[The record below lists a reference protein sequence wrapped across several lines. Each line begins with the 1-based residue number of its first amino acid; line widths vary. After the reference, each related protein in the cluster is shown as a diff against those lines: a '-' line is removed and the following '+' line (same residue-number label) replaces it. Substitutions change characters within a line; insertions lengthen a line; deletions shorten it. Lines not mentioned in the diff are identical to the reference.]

1 MNRLS
6 HMISILVS
14 LTFSNF
20 GVTVRKEDLMLHHKE
35 WLHKMKII
43 KDDINFS
50 YSLRN
55 TISLLLP
62 GYSIASIIAVL
73 GKQKYLARK
82 PLDTCINISHP
93 PTNRA

>member
-62 GYSIASIIAVL
+62 GYSIASIIAE
-73 GKQKYLARK
+73 KNKS
-82 PLDTCINISHP
+82 NEISIEIL
-93 PTNRA
+93 